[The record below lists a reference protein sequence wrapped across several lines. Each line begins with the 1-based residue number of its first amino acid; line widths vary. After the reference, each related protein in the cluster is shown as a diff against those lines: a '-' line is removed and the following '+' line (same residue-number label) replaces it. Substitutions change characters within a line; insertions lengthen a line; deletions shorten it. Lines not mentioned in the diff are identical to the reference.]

1 MQNEMKDCF
10 SGLKRAGPVTFEGRG
25 ASPRLRFVSSW
36 SLGGSNGELSDAGQ
50 RKGQS
55 QTPVSKPHAEPP
67 HDSFKMVDDL
77 DHKRVGMM
85 HGTEGSAVR
94 NWRESRPQR
103 RQLIRLLPLL
113 CVPIG
118 IDGRE

>member
-1 MQNEMKDCF
+1 MQYEMKDRF
-10 SGLKRAGPVTFEGRG
+10 SGLKRAGPVSFEGRG

-55 QTPVSKPHAEPP
+55 QTPAYELHAEPP

-77 DHKRVGMM
+77 EHKRVGMM
-85 HGTEGSAVR
+85 HGTYGSAAR
-94 NWRESRPQR
+94 NWRKSRPQR
-103 RQLIRLLPLL
+103 RQLI
-113 CVPIG
+113 
-118 IDGRE
+118 

>member
-1 MQNEMKDCF
+1 MQYEMKDCF

-25 ASPRLRFVSSW
+25 ASPGLRFGSGR
-36 SLGGSNGELSDAGQ
+36 SLRESNGDLSDARQ

-55 QTPVSKPHAEPP
+55 QTPISKPHAEPP

-77 DHKRVGMM
+77 EHKRVGMM

-94 NWRESRPQR
+94 NWRESRPPR
-103 RQLIRLLPLL
+103 KQLI
-113 CVPIG
+113 
-118 IDGRE
+118 